1 MKNTTLQTES
11 APEKT
16 TDGSTFTALK
26 TLEQITDEF
35 VAAQKKK
42 EDGSNDYLKD
52 FLHVAQSII
61 ATFENQT
68 FQFQDF
74 VTHSTYLEFP
84 QDELRRL
91 FDAYIKILKQNGR
104 VIETVGC
111 YSHPVFS
118 FQ

>member
-1 MKNTTLQTES
+1 MKTTTTNTL
-11 APEKT
+11 AAKKT

-26 TLEQITDEF
+26 TLEQITNEF
-35 VAAQKKK
+35 VAAQRKK
-42 EDGSNDYLKD
+42 EDGSNDHLQD
-52 FLHVAQSII
+52 FLHVAQAII

-74 VTHSTYLEFP
+74 VTHSTYLDFP
-84 QDELRRL
+84 HEELKKY

-104 VIETVGC
+104 VIETAGC
-111 YSHPVFS
+111 YDHTVFS